1 VTKVLLSEYAWNS
14 EELRSRL
21 TPKGELILARE
32 GDTIDLETK
41 SLRVRARIREVEYGN
56 NGPADSAYF
65 ERLVVELT
73 PQQKG

>member
-1 VTKVLLSEYAWNS
+1 
-14 EELRSRL
+14 
-21 TPKGELILARE
+21 
-32 GDTIDLETK
+32 
-41 SLRVRARIREVEYGN
+41 VRARIREVEYGN